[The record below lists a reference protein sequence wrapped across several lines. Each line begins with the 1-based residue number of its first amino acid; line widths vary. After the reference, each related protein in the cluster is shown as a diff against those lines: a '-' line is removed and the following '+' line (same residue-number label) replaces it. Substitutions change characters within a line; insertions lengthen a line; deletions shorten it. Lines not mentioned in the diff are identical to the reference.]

1 VNATVTDLLAPGGLL
16 ARELPGYE
24 TRPQQL
30 AMAETVAQA
39 IAERTHAIVEAPT
52 GVGKS
57 FAYLVPLAL
66 HALASGEKVVIS
78 TGTIAL
84 QEQLIGKDIP
94 LLQKV
99 LPELKAVLVKGRQN
113 YLSRRRLAAASDGQQ
128 ALFETRDEAQVL
140 RDIAAWA
147 GTTAVGDLGD
157 LGWDPP
163 PAVWR
168 LVQSDRHNCL
178 GRRCP
183 THGDCFFYAARKQME
198 DAHLLVVNHHLYF
211 SDLSLRDEHAGILP
225 AHQVVVFDEAHSLE
239 DVATDHLGAA
249 VSEAQV
255 RYWLD
260 GLWSRR
266 GRGLLGHE
274 AFAGARG
281 AVEAAREAC
290 ERFWKSVVQLGVA
303 RGEDSVRLTAPHM
316 VEDVLAPAL
325 DEVYRALERSAAAAA
340 TDENQA
346 QEVKAQMARAAGF
359 AGTIRTVVSQGAPEQ
374 VYWAHLPQGRG
385 TPSLASS
392 PLSVAALLQ
401 ERLFSQMRTAIL
413 TSATLAADDSERFLF
428 LRKRLG
434 LEGGLASRL
443 DSPFD
448 YQTQASLILNASPLD
463 PNGARF
469 EQAMAAWLVDYL
481 DDPARGRHGGTFVL
495 FTSYRQL
502 GAVHDLARPALDRA
516 RRFVLRHGDGIGR
529 AQMIE
534 LFKRTG
540 DAVLFG
546 TASFW
551 EGVDVPGDALRH
563 VVIAKLPFETP
574 NHPVVEARHADITR
588 RGGNPFMERTV
599 PEAILRLKQGFGRL
613 IRTRL
618 DTGTVAILDHR
629 ITTKAYGRYFLRALP
644 TCRTEVIELEHWA
657 PGRPAAAPASDDHPF

>member
-1 VNATVTDLLAPGGLL
+1 MNATVTDLLAPGGLL

-30 AMAETVAQA
+30 AMAETVARA

-168 LVQSDRHNCL
+168 LVQSDCHNCL

-325 DEVYRALERSAAAAA
+325 DEVYRALERSAAAA
-340 TDENQA
+340 
-346 QEVKAQMARAAGF
+346 
-359 AGTIRTVVSQGAPEQ
+359 
-374 VYWAHLPQGRG
+374 
-385 TPSLASS
+385 
-392 PLSVAALLQ
+392 
-401 ERLFSQMRTAIL
+401 
-413 TSATLAADDSERFLF
+413 
-428 LRKRLG
+428 
-434 LEGGLASRL
+434 
-443 DSPFD
+443 
-448 YQTQASLILNASPLD
+448 
-463 PNGARF
+463 
-469 EQAMAAWLVDYL
+469 
-481 DDPARGRHGGTFVL
+481 
-495 FTSYRQL
+495 
-502 GAVHDLARPALDRA
+502 
-516 RRFVLRHGDGIGR
+516 
-529 AQMIE
+529 
-534 LFKRTG
+534 
-540 DAVLFG
+540 
-546 TASFW
+546 
-551 EGVDVPGDALRH
+551 
-563 VVIAKLPFETP
+563 
-574 NHPVVEARHADITR
+574 
-588 RGGNPFMERTV
+588 
-599 PEAILRLKQGFGRL
+599 
-613 IRTRL
+613 
-618 DTGTVAILDHR
+618 
-629 ITTKAYGRYFLRALP
+629 
-644 TCRTEVIELEHWA
+644 
-657 PGRPAAAPASDDHPF
+657 